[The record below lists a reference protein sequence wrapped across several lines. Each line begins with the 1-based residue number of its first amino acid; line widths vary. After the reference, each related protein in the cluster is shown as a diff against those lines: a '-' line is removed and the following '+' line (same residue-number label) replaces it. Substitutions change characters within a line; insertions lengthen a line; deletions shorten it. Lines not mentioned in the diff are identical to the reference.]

1 MVVTTY
7 SYGGP
12 PANLGTGH
20 GHVSLVGAQ
29 LFTPARDR
37 QGEVAIVLWL
47 GAKLEQSHS
56 DVALVV
62 AGKVFR
68 GDWSGT
74 LVDAVGLGCAASGHD
89 EKQLAFKAG
98 SGQKRR
104 EEQRRDGSR
113 PISEIR
119 RPREMSE
126 KSEQGPKIGGNEINL
141 DRGWEG
147 NLRRPIWQG

>member
-12 PANLGTGH
+12 PANLGT

-74 LVDAVGLGCAASGHD
+74 LVDAVGLGGAASGHD
-89 EKQLAFKAG
+89 EKQLAFKA
-98 SGQKRR
+98 
-104 EEQRRDGSR
+104 EET
-113 PISEIR
+113 
-119 RPREMSE
+119 
-126 KSEQGPKIGGNEINL
+126 GGAKA
-141 DRGWEG
+141 R
-147 NLRRPIWQG
+147 WQPSQAAVRSLKYAGLAR